1 MCRANYEIC
10 SELEV
15 GRMAKFMRK
24 NLTTPNIYTLGELG
38 VEYMFFPNFPT
49 DVNDPKHIEWL
60 RGHPNEYI
68 EIKDEPIPEP
78 VEESKKVE
86 EKKVETRKRK

>member
-24 NLTTPNIYTLGELG
+24 NLTIPNVYTLGELG
-38 VEYMFFPNFPT
+38 VDYMFFPDSPT
-49 DVNDPKHIEWL
+49 IVNNPEHVKWL
-60 RGHPNEYI
+60 REHPKEYI
-68 EIKDEPIPEP
+68 EIKDEPAPKP
-78 VEESKKVE
+78 VE
-86 EKKVETRKRK
+86 EKKVEVKKRK